1 MEITIRKV
9 KPEDLDAVVN
19 VEAECF
25 PEAEA
30 ATRSSLDN
38 RINTFPDSFYVAED
52 NGRII
57 GFVNGCI
64 TNSRSI
70 YDELFSDASLHD
82 PNGYYQAVF
91 GLDVVPEYRNQGIA
105 AKLMNHLIEASMK
118 NGRKGLIL
126 TCKEHL
132 IHYYSKFG
140 FVNLGVSGSTHG
152 GAVWYDMIL
161 EMQK

>member
-30 ATRSSLDN
+30 ATRSSLNN

-64 TNSRSI
+64 TNSRTI
-70 YDELFSDASLHD
+70 YDELFIDASLHD
-82 PNGYYQAVF
+82 PNGSYQAIF
-91 GLDVVPEYRNQGIA
+91 GLDVVPEYRNKGMA
-105 AKLMNHLIEASMK
+105 AKLMNHLIDVSMK

-132 IHYYSKFG
+132 LHYYSKFG

>member
-1 MEITIRKV
+1 MDIKVRKV
-9 KPEDLDAVVN
+9 KPEDLEAVVS

-30 ATRSSLDN
+30 ATRSSLQR
-38 RINTFPDSFYVAED
+38 RINTFPDSFYVAETD
-52 NGRII
+52 GKIV

-64 TNSRSI
+64 TNSKTI

-82 PNGYYQAVF
+82 PDGAYQAIF
-91 GLDVVPEYRNQGIA
+91 GLDVIPEYRNQGLA
-105 AKLMNHLIEASMK
+105 AKLMDHFIKVARE

-132 IHYYSKFG
+132 LHYYAKFG
-140 FVNLGVSGSTHG
+140 FVNLGVSNSTHG

-161 EMQK
+161 EFRK